1 VTSERKPAAVSRP
14 FLAVLS
20 AVVPLQLFIGVAFA
34 EQNETREKEF
44 EDLDRKN
51 FERSSNI
58 DNKWLP
64 LRPGHRSVLT
74 GYTGEGKKRVPHRV
88 VMTVTDL
95 TKVIDG
101 VRAVVVWD
109 LDYRSGKMVESELVF
124 FGQDNQ
130 GNVWHLGQYRE
141 TYEDGDFVGGQAWL
155 SGLEG
160 ARAGIMMKAEPR
172 PNTPSYSEGYAPA
185 PYNWT
190 DRGKVDQISPK
201 VCVPQGCHEQVLV
214 IAEFSKE
221 DGPDA
226 QQLKF
231 YAPGLGNIRVR
242 WRGKGERTQEVLD
255 LVEIA
260 KLGPEEMAKVR
271 SEALALERRAYTYGR
286 TSPAEPMP
294 LAKGQ

>member
-1 VTSERKPAAVSRP
+1 VKSERKTAARARP
-14 FLAVLS
+14 ILAVLS
-20 AVVPLQLFIGVAFA
+20 TLIFLALSSSTAFA
-34 EQNETREKEF
+34 EKSDTGAKAF

-51 FERSSNI
+51 FDRSSNI

-124 FGQDNQ
+124 FAQDNL
-130 GNVWHLGQYRE
+130 GNVWHMGQYRE
-141 TYEDGDFVGGQAWL
+141 TYEDGEFVGGQAWL

-160 ARAGIMMKAEPR
+160 ARAGIMMKAEPQL
-172 PNTPSYSEGYAPA
+172 NTPSYSEGFAPA

-221 DGPDA
+221 EGPDA
-226 QQLKF
+226 QQLKY
-231 YAPGLGNIRVR
+231 YAPSLGNIRVR

-255 LVEIA
+255 LVEVA

-271 SEALALERRAYTYGR
+271 AEALALEKRAYTYGR
-286 TSPAEPMP
+286 TPPAEPMQ
-294 LAKGQ
+294 LAKEQ